1 MKKTVILLLLS
12 FILTPVES
20 SHLPLKQDIEIN
32 QTIQQIVSAN
42 SHPYV
47 ESHIFSSY
55 KEIIDELYFLSP
67 QHLLWINPVYPD
79 KQRIDA
85 VFQLIAN
92 AEASGLNADYYN
104 LSLLKTKWQ
113 QLINQEHISEADY
126 VFLDTAISINLIHF
140 LSDIHFGRI
149 NPVTL
154 DINYNFKNQAITLIP
169 VILEALKNNKI
180 SELTEI
186 LQPSSTTYLQLKKTL
201 LDYQNT
207 PSRQALIDLQYLRS
221 LRPNDTSQQIVK
233 IRQQLSIINQS
244 TYALPP
250 SPVYDPYLASK
261 IKQFQFQHGLQQDGI
276 IGRDTIKALNIKPY
290 QRIQMIKLALERLRW
305 LPKLAPSPLIMVNI
319 PAFKLKAYHPDS
331 ENKDKTQ
338 TLNMK
343 VIVGKSKKK
352 KFKSPVFSAN
362 MYYLEFS
369 PYWNIPKSITLDE
382 ILPQLQ
388 ENPLYLEQN
397 NIEVVSGFHDNET
410 ALPYTE
416 DSFEQLQSGD
426 LMLRQRPG
434 KGNALGKVKF
444 IFPNN
449 YNVYLHDTPARHLF
463 RKPKRDLSHGCIRVE
478 KPTELAQ
485 FLLQTRKGWNQ
496 KEVIKAMHLPSP
508 KKVRL
513 KKAIPVIIYYST
525 VSVEQGN
532 VVFYND
538 VYNYDAKL
546 AKALFKHKPSPLIP
560 STKDNALSKIELTTL
575 N

>member
-32 QTIQQIVSAN
+32 QAIQQIVSAN
-42 SHPYV
+42 SHPYL

-67 QHLLWINPVYPD
+67 QHLLWINPQNPD
-79 KQRIDA
+79 KQQIDA
-85 VFQLIAN
+85 VFQLLAD
-92 AEASGLNADYYN
+92 AETSGLNAEYYN
-104 LSLLKTKWQ
+104 LSFLQQKWQ
-113 QLINQEHISEADY
+113 QLINQEHISDTDY
-126 VFLDTAISINLIHF
+126 AFLDTAISINLIHF

-154 DINYNFKNQAITLIP
+154 DINYNFKNQSITLIP
-169 VILEALKNNKI
+169 VILEALKNNKV
-180 SELTEI
+180 SELTKI
-186 LQPSSTTYLQLKKTL
+186 LQPSSPTYLQLKKAL
-201 LDYQNT
+201 LEYQNK
-207 PSRQALIDLQYLRS
+207 PSGQVLMELKYVRS
-221 LRPNDTSQQIVK
+221 LRPNDISQQIVK
-233 IRQQLSIINQS
+233 IRQQLNLINQS
-244 TYALPP
+244 TYAQPP
-250 SPVYDPYLASK
+250 SPVYDPVLVSK
-261 IKQFQFQHGLQQDGI
+261 IRQFQLHHGLKEDGI
-276 IGRDTIKALNIKPY
+276 IGRDTIRALNIKPY

-319 PAFKLKAYHPDS
+319 PAFQLKAYHPDS
-331 ENKDKTQ
+331 KNKDKTQ

-343 VIVGKSKKK
+343 VIVGKSKKD
-352 KFKSPVFSAN
+352 KFKSPIFSAN

-382 ILPQLQ
+382 ILPKLQ
-388 ENPLYLEQN
+388 ENPFYLEQN
-397 NIEVVSGFHDNET
+397 DMEIVSGFHDNET
-410 ALPYTE
+410 ALPFTE
-416 DSFEQLQSGD
+416 DSFELLQSGD

-463 RKPKRDLSHGCIRVE
+463 RKSKRDLSHGCIRVE
-478 KPTELAQ
+478 KPTELAH
-485 FLLQTRKGWNQ
+485 FLLQTRTGWNK
-496 KEVIKAMHLPSP
+496 KEIIEAMHLPSP

-513 KKAIPVIIYYST
+513 KRAIPVIIYYST
-525 VSVEQGN
+525 VSIEQGN

-538 VYNYDAKL
+538 IYNYDDKL
-546 AKALFKHKPSPLIP
+546 AKALIKHTPTQTIP
-560 STKDNALSKIELTTL
+560 SENALSAIELTTL